1 MSLQGVLS
9 HVIARREATRQSR
22 LKTINQSCNL
32 TGKLANQLT
41 NIIGE
46 LLMDDLK
53 IIESC
58 LLGNTQM
65 FSRLIDNYKNMVYN
79 LAYRMSNNSH
89 EAEDISQEAFMR
101 AYQSLARF
109 NSSYKFSTW
118 LYQITLNIIRDKYKK
133 KEINYVSLDTPI
145 ETDDSEFY
153 PQPADL
159 TNNPE
164 QIITQ
169 QEDARAVQ
177 QAINSLSLKYRE
189 VLVLRHLQDLS
200 YIEIANILKLPAG
213 TVKIR
218 LYRAR
223 EQLRKILIDNI

>member
-1 MSLQGVLS
+1 
-9 HVIARREATRQSR
+9 
-22 LKTINQSCNL
+22 
-32 TGKLANQLT
+32 
-41 NIIGE
+41 
-46 LLMDDLK
+46 MDELK

-58 LLGNTQM
+58 LLGNTQI

-79 LAYRMSNNSH
+79 LAYRMSNSPH
-89 EAEDISQEAFMR
+89 EAEDISQEAFLR

-109 NSSYKFSTW
+109 NPSYKFSTW
-118 LYQITLNIIRDKYKK
+118 LYQITLNIIRDKFKR
-133 KEINYVSLDTPI
+133 KEIDYVSLDTPV

-153 PQPADL
+153 RQPADL

-164 QIITQ
+164 QIIVQ
-169 QEDARAVQ
+169 QEDSQTIQ
-177 QAINSLSLKYRE
+177 QAILSLPLKYRE

-200 YIEIANILKLPAG
+200 YIEIANILKLPQG

-223 EQLRKILIDNI
+223 EQLKKILEKNI

>member
-1 MSLQGVLS
+1 
-9 HVIARREATRQSR
+9 
-22 LKTINQSCNL
+22 
-32 TGKLANQLT
+32 
-41 NIIGE
+41 
-46 LLMDDLK
+46 MDDLK

-58 LLGNTQM
+58 LLGNTQI

-79 LAYRMSNNSH
+79 LAYRMSNNPH
-89 EAEDISQEAFMR
+89 EAEDISQEAFLR

-109 NSSYKFSTW
+109 NPSYKFSTW
-118 LYQITLNIIRDKYKK
+118 LYQITLNIIRDKFKR
-133 KEINYVSLDTPI
+133 KEIDYVSLDTPV
-145 ETDDSEFY
+145 ETDDSEFF
-153 PQPADL
+153 PQPADF

-169 QEDARAVQ
+169 KENIQAIQ
-177 QAINSLSLKYRE
+177 QAILSLPLKYRE

-200 YIEIANILKLPAG
+200 YIEIANILKLPQG

-223 EQLRKILIDNI
+223 EQLRKILTDSI

>member
-1 MSLQGVLS
+1 
-9 HVIARREATRQSR
+9 
-22 LKTINQSCNL
+22 
-32 TGKLANQLT
+32 
-41 NIIGE
+41 
-46 LLMDDLK
+46 MDDLK

-79 LAYRMSNNSH
+79 LAYRMSSNPQ

-101 AYQSLARF
+101 AYQSLAHF
-109 NSSYKFSTW
+109 NPSYKFSTW
-118 LYQITLNIIRDKYKK
+118 LYQITLNIIRDKFKK
-133 KEINYVSLDTPI
+133 KEIDSVSLDTPI

-153 PQPADL
+153 PQPADS

-169 QEDARAVQ
+169 QEDAQ
-177 QAINSLSLKYRE
+177 IIQKAILSLPLKYRE
-189 VLVLRHLQDLS
+189 VIILRHLQDLS
-200 YIEIANILKLPAG
+200 YIEIANILKLPSG
-213 TVKIR
+213 TVKVR

-223 EQLRKILIDNI
+223 EQLRKILLNSI

>member
-1 MSLQGVLS
+1 
-9 HVIARREATRQSR
+9 
-22 LKTINQSCNL
+22 
-32 TGKLANQLT
+32 
-41 NIIGE
+41 
-46 LLMDDLK
+46 MDDLK

-58 LLGNTQM
+58 LLGNTRV
-65 FSRLIDNYKNMVYN
+65 FSRLIDTYKNMVYN
-79 LAYRMSNNSH
+79 LAYRMSNNSQ
-89 EAEDISQEAFMR
+89 EAEDISQEAFLR
-101 AYQSLARF
+101 AFQSLARF
-109 NSSYKFSTW
+109 NPSYKFSTW
-118 LYQITLNIIRDKYKK
+118 LYQITLNIIRDRLKK
-133 KEINYVSLDTPI
+133 KELNYVSLDTPI

-164 QIITQ
+164 QIIAQ
-169 QEDARAVQ
+169 KESRQAIQ
-177 QAINSLSLKYRE
+177 QAIYSLPLKYRE

-223 EQLRKILIDNI
+223 EQLRKILADSV

>member
-1 MSLQGVLS
+1 
-9 HVIARREATRQSR
+9 
-22 LKTINQSCNL
+22 
-32 TGKLANQLT
+32 
-41 NIIGE
+41 
-46 LLMDDLK
+46 MDDLK

-58 LLGNTQM
+58 LLGNTQV

-79 LAYRMSNNSH
+79 LAYRMSNNPH
-89 EAEDISQEAFMR
+89 EAEDISQEAFLR
-101 AYQSLARF
+101 AYQSLAHF
-109 NSSYKFSTW
+109 NPSYKFSTW

-133 KEINYVSLDTPI
+133 KEIDYVSLDTPI

-153 PQPADL
+153 HQPTNL

-164 QIITQ
+164 QIITR
-169 QEDARAVQ
+169 QEDFQEIQ
-177 QAINSLSLKYRE
+177 QAIYSLPLKYRE

-200 YIEIANILKLPAG
+200 YIEIANILKLPSG

-223 EQLRKILIDNI
+223 EQLRKILSDSI

>member
-1 MSLQGVLS
+1 M
-9 HVIARREATRQSR
+9 A
-22 LKTINQSCNL
+22 NWL
-32 TGKLANQLT
+32 TKLIGQLV
-41 NIIGE
+41 NWKIGE

-58 LLGNTQM
+58 LLGNTQI

-79 LAYRMSNNSH
+79 LAYRMSNNPH
-89 EAEDISQEAFMR
+89 EAEDISQETFLR

-109 NSSYKFSTW
+109 NPSYKFSTW

-133 KEINYVSLDTPI
+133 KDIDYVSLDTPI

-164 QIITQ
+164 KIISQ
-169 QEDARAVQ
+169 KEDVQAIQ
-177 QAINSLSLKYRE
+177 QAIYSLPLKYRE

-213 TVKIR
+213 TVKVR

-223 EQLRKILIDNI
+223 EQLRKILKTSR